1 MGNFPFVAN
10 PAIADL
16 TTPTPDTTPQQDPS
30 AVAAS
35 LAPDFSQAGGNPV
48 SGDSYANAPTDV
60 SPSTPVTNPATDG
73 VPTGMRRL
81 PAGMTMAPEG
91 WKPGDPVPLA
101 PGMRRAPEGWHPG
114 LPLPDAAVPQAAP
127 VINPKPPAKPTNY
140 GNDLAGSIL
149 KAESSIKLPFDPE
162 GHATQSFIHGFQEN
176 LLPSAAAGGVAL
188 GTGALVSAALAG
200 GEAGA
205 AAGLFAGGVGAA
217 PGFIVGAL
225 IGLGAAIGGYALA
238 SWAQSEMSKN
248 LIPEQ
253 TMTSYTEQKGY
264 EQRYYGDQFALGGIL
279 PQALAFRF
287 NPGGLLQAGRLLGK
301 LTVLPKAQKLPALLT
316 EDGKAGFNQLLFV
329 VYGGSNTA
337 IQAKAEFDA
346 YAKDPV
352 NNPPPQLTAAAINLF
367 GSMLFSGRPR
377 WQKVLSPEQLRL
389 SNDALNKVG
398 QEHSNGVAEG
408 VADLPIP
415 QSDKDL
421 IHQLDRQFLDDPTGP
436 EAPKIQQ
443 QILEVTARIEAAA
456 ANPIPVDPESGTPI
470 TPAEPVNFDRFN
482 QAVRG
487 ETPPIEHAPAAP
499 FEEFNRVLKG
509 DQQQVSVSEN
519 FQGQQRVAGPPPGEG
534 AWWRQGD
541 RTWGKFPPVE
551 AVDPALVAES
561 KKLAEQVASGAMS
574 PEQADQYAHENGLPD
589 WYTPADGMTHPLQP
603 AGEPIRINGDL
614 PRGGRAVEPNI
625 QQGVGQAAQDLEL
638 TRGPMAANGLDPVKF
653 KAAAERM
660 GQTPVELSL
669 QEREAQAGV
678 PPEEMTHAQQVA
690 ADIRRIN
697 REEGIGQTIDQ
708 PSQLT
713 GETGF
718 KNTRGETNGIQQETT
733 GIGQGTDQTN
743 GVGQGR
749 VPDQASTTGKVGDEV
764 ATTGLPS
771 EAGIAAGPGQEV
783 GPETGPQP
791 NAPVAGIRNGSLG
804 GRTST
809 LRPPDLGARNI
820 PTSVVGSPGSAGEA
834 ASSTAANGN
843 AAIGPDFSP
852 ESFTARYR
860 EALERGST
868 ATQNEAQAGTAGV
881 GTDAPVKSSSDDP
894 NFQEKVLQASLD
906 LGVNPDDVPGAIG
919 SLRSRLEEWKALF
932 AFRRG
937 EKVDK
942 SLLFIP
948 DDPKIRPAV
957 PENAAHWP
965 AINATD
971 GLVDMIRADPKGNPD
986 LKYVMREIPDDATLI
1001 ALMGKGKANKDFF
1014 PNGQRAID
1022 GLQHSSPQAR
1032 QRVIATNVVFGD
1044 GTSVLTEARATIIHN
1059 SRVESGAYDNQ
1070 NTGVLNDPIIRRAL
1084 VGVGLIRDYTPNGVS
1099 EANLARAD
1107 MGLMPDTRKLSDYG
1121 GAKMGEARGPADK
1134 WVLRAFLGID
1144 KPPTDN
1150 PDDPHYLYAFGRMNH
1165 LARLLMADDPGMTPA
1180 EVQSRI
1186 WGGMHVVYSERI
1198 AAIKAAARM
1207 TGNPEIIK
1215 MANRLRGN
1223 LLARDL
1229 GEIFRD
1235 NYDLHPGSKLPIL
1248 EWDKILA
1255 KHQTVLM
1262 DLAQKFITSRYLK
1275 GQLGGV
1281 TAEGKSFDIKDI
1293 QVQERDLA
1301 QQLANRPK
1309 LVTELSDFYDKFV
1322 VNAPNGKGPSQMRFN
1337 LQTAF
1342 GDSAEKIMEL
1352 AYTMKNTDKT
1362 ALTGQARILWDLA
1375 EEPSA
1380 ADLREVPTQ
1389 AELDQTMPGIV
1400 DEAHTLLGLP
1410 QGIFGVRFFTS
1421 RKSGYIAYY
1430 NNKNP
1435 NQISIERTSFNF
1447 ANLGRRVIAQRLA
1460 ASLSGPIS
1468 KDMDPYSEKQVVKF
1482 VAELAAGNQKSI
1494 ALRILGEEA
1503 THLLQERLVPGITEF
1518 SEASPDHEL
1527 VPVAS
1532 KMLDF
1537 LVDKIGAKY
1546 LLAAPEAGW
1555 GNELESLIYHVTK
1568 DRTGTPSSLNE
1579 MIGGVSGAK
1588 TQGQIMPL
1596 GQALTVILEHQAA
1609 QYGAYKNVPH
1619 SRFGL
1624 YSDEIFGREVHD
1636 AKFHEEQFK
1645 ILGKAYD
1652 REKALLADSLAAEA
1666 DTQRGGR
1673 GPNPAIDSGVPTT
1686 EESTA
1691 GIDSYAKLTPDAA
1704 SSGDPTS
1711 GWPDTSAPN
1720 QESVGKEV
1728 AYTERLGNLRSG
1740 AEMLKAANGDQRVID
1755 VLEGHAKLLERIV
1768 SNTEPKFGSNV
1779 DIRLQRLTRDAV
1791 NNVERKPME
1800 APDSYARRVVK
1811 ASGIYEDVE
1820 HAVQVLKASRDGLWA
1835 VENKIGK
1842 PEMKL
1847 GDKKYQGT
1855 PDQHVTSW
1863 DSKFH
1868 DVIAEATD
1876 RIPPEHYA
1884 AEPIDVS
1891 PVGLD
1896 PVVLRAAFD
1905 EGWNPVR
1912 STAREGAVSDV
1923 NKMGQRMGIK
1933 APKSRDE
1940 GIWQSQNS
1948 LLNKMADF
1956 KNTLID
1962 DVQQNLDDIGTQ
1974 EPHPDSPLSVKNAY
1988 WKKVIDQAHFILDGQ
2003 GVEFDKAGAPIPK
2016 LPAMSVDDFRQ
2027 GIKFEPTKRLDP
2039 VTAANQVEAGHGAFE
2054 EAQDFH
2060 EGIKDA
2066 GIFDPAPLPDVPK
2079 KGAEILAA
2087 EPIPPPVPEPSINSG
2102 DAPGVAPHMAPTPS
2116 ERAEAKKQALITV
2129 SRQEMR
2135 DYNSKALI
2143 PGLRAENPLQLS
2155 AHRVMAD
2162 IVSLLYKSFDIT
2174 GFYQHPENYVMDKVH
2189 GTTLFNAKYKEL
2201 GPILDKVMDSLP
2213 EGAND
2218 RISATLYAEEAAR
2231 KGLLD
2236 GLSAD
2241 ERLIANHLYHYF
2253 RVTRDVLTRAGVI
2266 DTAEENYIPLR
2277 FRADKGNRPQ
2287 RAYTD
2292 SSFTPHSI
2300 ERVKNDV
2307 GETLFKS
2314 PQELQNYANSA
2325 DAIPGIKGRTV
2336 EQNLGALIEGHGISI
2351 SKSLMMHHT
2360 VNRLKEVEAQV
2371 GKTPEEQ
2378 ARVMVPRDGTYFK
2391 TNEIAAKYAGD
2402 YREVK
2407 YGPWKTPTRDLLVH
2421 KSLAE
2426 VMEREG
2432 KFTDLGDAP
2441 PIRLA
2446 RFLANTASWFK
2457 QYKFNSPV
2465 HAYSMLG
2472 NISTHTGMFGVH
2484 EVLRRGGEIVDGPDS
2499 KVRDRLIGNG
2509 LTAERIHSPE
2519 DMGGPSDFLQS
2530 KYLGPVGAYFRGFHK
2545 VVWGKIGYRGMFG
2558 LSEFLSNQNLAK
2570 WQGDHPGETPSPE
2583 LLTSFDKQAILGA
2596 KKALGYLDNMDMTQN
2611 YNLFGNVAFLA
2622 NRWTTGQLRTMG
2634 EAFGIKS
2641 LARLG
2646 NPIQIEGPTP
2656 ADTAFLQRRAIA
2668 QSQRLVMGGMIRL
2681 AMTSLVMSTGFSAL
2695 FNNGVPT
2702 TPFENYQKDP
2712 NHTFDIYTGRD
2723 QATGR
2728 DTWIKTP
2735 FYLFQREMLDWAMA
2749 AVKAQSEGK
2758 DLVSVNKLGDSVVA
2772 APFMRFLGKMN
2783 PATKLSLE
2791 SLTGNE
2797 ISQWM
2802 KGFSSYDIDHDPHI
2816 VNINKSLQMMG
2827 IPDAGSLENRLI
2839 YAFRQLAPSINFPT
2853 NLDKPA
2859 ADPGAVFSALGI
2871 GTFNPFTGANMA
2883 NLGLGAAGTRAETG
2897 TQFVK
2902 ASDGTMQPMWKVAN
2916 EADRKYEISQKIL
2929 EIAKTMGTGTPSEEQ
2944 TKLQEMDGLRQD
2956 AGYTIGQ
2963 ITQILLYSKSTT
2975 KGGEGLLAD
2984 NAAPQGSTPKS
2995 QQPTVING
3003 KALTPQQEVSYQ
3015 SVIFQRQMYGMAQL
3029 MSDPTWAQK
3038 DMTQRGD
3045 DARVM
3050 NSFTDRIT
3058 NEQFGQ
3064 AIGARQ
3070 GAAIPNA
3077 QANAMITEFGTIKR
3091 KAQDDLLASPM
3102 YKLADQQTQQTMM
3115 SDRIS
3120 ATESALWAK
3129 NFGSLK
3135 GASVPSLLRYVELQT
3150 GLRDGVRQTVQTLP
3164 SYTMATPLDQAN
3176 QLKLG
3181 LAFADNLMA
3190 QATAGKGPGGFDST
3204 LNENQMY
3211 AAVRNGVVLQDAA
3224 LSALHQSQIYAS
3236 ATTQAEQQGLD
3247 NKYVTLAHTVAIADM
3262 RHNVQSTP
3270 RGFDEILHT
3279 QIQVDEGYQHL
3290 LDQHFGPNGKARYD
3304 QYTTELSNLK
3314 LRFKQDYTVAPK
3326 DLSKYDSMITNWY
3339 YQQNPQY
3346 YYFLQARTN
3355 WEKYDPLGVAYKAQ
3369 SAANFNYASAVSPG

>member
-16 TTPTPDTTPQQDPS
+16 TTPTADTTPQQDPS

-35 LAPDFSQAGGNPV
+35 LAPDFSQVGGNPV
-48 SGDSYANAPTDV
+48 SGDSYAPTPTDV
-60 SPSTPVTNPATDG
+60 YPSTPIASPAQTQD
-73 VPTGMRRL
+73 TGL
-81 PAGMTMAPEG
+81 PPGFKSTPPGWRPGMDVPEG
-91 WKPGDPVPLA
+91 SDFSTLPPGFKSTPPGWR
-101 PGMRRAPEGWHPG
+101 PGMPFPE
-114 LPLPDAAVPQAAP
+114 AQVPQAAP
-127 VINPKPPAKPTNY
+127 AIAPKPPAKPTNY
-140 GNDLAGSIL
+140 GNDFAGSIL

-176 LLPSAAAGGVAL
+176 LLPSAAAGGIAL
-188 GTGALVSAALAG
+188 STGALVSAALAG

-287 NPGGLLQAGRLLGK
+287 NPGGLLQAGRLVGK
-301 LTVLPKAQKLPALLT
+301 LTVLPKAQKLPALMT
-316 EDGKAGFNQLLFV
+316 EEGKAGFNQLLFV

-346 YAKDPV
+346 YAKDPI
-352 NNPPPQLTAAAINLF
+352 NTPPPQLTATAINLF

-377 WQKVLSPEQLRL
+377 WQGVLSHEQLRL
-389 SNDALNKVG
+389 ANEAVQKVG
-398 QEHSNGVAEG
+398 QEHSNGVLDA
-408 VADLPIP
+408 VADVPAAKNDIELM
-415 QSDKDL
+415 
-421 IHQLDRQFLDDPTGP
+421 HQLDRQFLDNPTGP

-443 QILEVTARIEAAA
+443 QMLGVAARIEAAA
-456 ANPIPVDPESGTPI
+456 ATPVDPESGTPI
-470 TPAEPVNFDRFN
+470 TPAQPVNFDRFN

-487 ETPPIEHAPAAP
+487 ETPPIEPAPLAP
-499 FEEFNRVLKG
+499 FEEFNRVVRGNK
-509 DQQQVSVSEN
+509 QQVSVGEN

-534 AWWRQGD
+534 AWWRHGGNVWA
-541 RTWGKFPPVE
+541 RFPPVE

-561 KKLAEQVASGAMS
+561 KKLAEQVASGQMS

-589 WYTPADGMTHPLQP
+589 WYTPADGMTHPFQP
-603 AGEPIRINGDL
+603 AGEPLRINDQFT
-614 PRGGRAVEPNI
+614 RGATNVTRSEEDPNL
-625 QQGVGQAAQDLEL
+625 QQGVGQAAQDLGLE
-638 TRGPMAANGLDPVKF
+638 RGPMAANGLDPAKF

-660 GQTPVELSL
+660 GQPPVELSL

-678 PPEEMTHAQQVA
+678 PPEEMTHVQQVI
-690 ADIRRIN
+690 ADMRRIN
-697 REEGIGQTIDQ
+697 REEGVGQTIDQ
-708 PSQLT
+708 PSQLY

-718 KNTRGETNGIQQETT
+718 TNTRGETNGIQQETT

-743 GVGQGR
+743 GIGQAR
-749 VPDQASTTGKVGDEV
+749 VPDQASTTGKVGDEAP
-764 ATTGLPS
+764 ATGVPG
-771 EAGIAAGPGQEV
+771 EGGIASTPGQEAGPQT
-783 GPETGPQP
+783 GPEP
-791 NAPVAGIRNGSLG
+791 NAPVAGIRNGSFG

-809 LRPPDLGARNI
+809 LRPPDIGTGNI
-820 PTSVVGSPGSAGEA
+820 PTSVVGKPGSAGEA
-834 ASSTAANGN
+834 AGSTAANGN

-852 ESFTARYR
+852 ESFAARYR
-860 EALERGST
+860 EATERGST
-868 ATQNEAQAGTAGV
+868 ATQNEAQAGSAGV

-906 LGVNPDDVPGAIG
+906 LGVNPDDVPGVIG
-919 SLRSRLEEWKALF
+919 SLRSRLEEWKAF
-932 AFRRG
+932 FGFRRG

-971 GLVDMIRADPKGNPD
+971 SLVDMIRADPKGNPD
-986 LKYVMREIPDDATLI
+986 LKYVMREIPDDATLV

-1014 PNGQRAID
+1014 PNGQRAIN

-1070 NTGVLNDPIIRRAL
+1070 KTGVLNDPIIRRAL
-1084 VGVGLIRDYTPNGVS
+1084 VGLGLIREYTPNGVS

-1134 WVLRAFLGID
+1134 WILRAFLGID
-1144 KPPTDN
+1144 KPPTDR

-1165 LARLLMADDPGMTPA
+1165 LARLLMADNPGMTPA

-1235 NYDLHPGSKLPIL
+1235 NYELHPGSKLPIL

-1255 KHQTVLM
+1255 KHQTILM
-1262 DLAQKFITSRYLK
+1262 DLAQKFVTSRYLK

-1281 TAEGKSFDIKDI
+1281 TAEGKAFDVKDI
-1293 QVQERDLA
+1293 QVQENELA
-1301 QQLANRPK
+1301 QQLRNRPK
-1309 LVTELSDFYDKFV
+1309 LTQELSDFYEKFV
-1322 VNAPNGKGPSQMRFN
+1322 LNAPNGRGPAQMRFS

-1352 AYTMKNTDKT
+1352 AYTMKHSNRT

-1375 EEPSA
+1375 MEPDA
-1380 ADLREVPTQ
+1380 AELRDVPSQ
-1389 AELDQTMPGIV
+1389 AELDREMPAIV
-1400 DEAHTLLGLP
+1400 DEAHDILGLP
-1410 QGIFGVRFFTS
+1410 RGIFGVRFFSS

-1430 NNKNP
+1430 NNHEP
-1435 NQISIERTSFNF
+1435 NQVSIERTSFNF
-1447 ANLGRRVIAQRLA
+1447 ANLGRKIIARGLA
-1460 ASLSGPIS
+1460 ASIDGPVT
-1468 KDMDPYSEKQVVKF
+1468 KDMDPYSKKQVVKF
-1482 VAELAAGNQKSI
+1482 VAELEAGDQRTI

-1503 THLLQERLVPGITEF
+1503 THLLQERIIPGITEF
-1518 SEASPDHEL
+1518 SEASPDHVL

-1537 LVDKIGAKY
+1537 MVDKIGAKY
-1546 LLAAPEAGW
+1546 LLGAPEAGW

-1579 MIGGVSGAK
+1579 MLGGVKGAK
-1588 TQGQIMPL
+1588 AQGQIMPL
-1596 GQALTVILEHQAA
+1596 GQALNIILEHQAA

-1624 YSDEIFGREVHD
+1624 YSDEIFRRQVHD

-1652 REKALLADSLAAEA
+1652 KEKALLADSLAVEA

-1673 GPNPAIDSGVPTT
+1673 GPNPAIDSGVPST

-1704 SSGDPTS
+1704 TSGDPTS

-1728 AYTERLGNLRSG
+1728 AYTERLGNLKSG
-1740 AEMLKAANGDQRVID
+1740 AEMLKAAKGDQRVID

-1768 SNTEPKFGSNV
+1768 SNAEPKFGSNV

-1863 DSKFH
+1863 DSKFR

-1923 NKMGQRMGIK
+1923 NKRGQRMGIR
-1933 APKSRDE
+1933 APEESKPIVTRDKE
-1940 GIWQSQNS
+1940 FSYNG
-1948 LLNKMADF
+1948 
-1956 KNTLID
+1956 TYH
-1962 DVQQNLDDIGTQ
+1962 VQVGDETYQMFRD
-1974 EPHPDSPLSVKNAY
+1974 PDSRMWHEGGTNRHYSQTFLGYTKEEAL
-1988 WKKVIDQAHFILDGQ
+1988 KALLEKHDQA
-2003 GVEFDKAGAPIPK
+2003 
-2016 LPAMSVDDFRQ
+2016 PAMSVNDFRQ

-2039 VTAANQVEAGHGAFE
+2039 VTAANQVEAGHEAFE
-2054 EAQDFH
+2054 GAQDFH

-2066 GIFDPAPLPDVPK
+2066 GIFDPAEVPK
-2079 KGAEILAA
+2079 IAKKGSEILAE
-2087 EPIPPPVPEPSINSG
+2087 EPVPPPIPEPSVNSG
-2102 DAPGVAPHMAPTPS
+2102 DAPGVAPHMAQTPS
-2116 ERAEAKKQALITV
+2116 EKAEAKKQALITI

-2143 PGLRAENPLQLS
+2143 PGLGAENPLQRS

-2174 GFYQHPENYVMDKVH
+2174 GYYQHPENYVMDKVH

-2218 RISATLYAEEAAR
+2218 RISATLYADEAAR

-2241 ERLIANHLYHYF
+2241 EQLIANHLYHYF

-2277 FRADKGNRPQ
+2277 FRAEKGNKPQ

-2307 GETLFKS
+2307 GESLFKS
-2314 PQELQNYANSA
+2314 PRELQNYANSN
-2325 DAIPGIKGRTV
+2325 DAPPGIKGRTV

-2351 SKSLMMHHT
+2351 SKSLMMHHM

-2378 ARVMVPRDGTYFK
+2378 ARVMVPRDGKYFK
-2391 TNEIAAKYAGD
+2391 TNEIASKYEGD

-2407 YGPWKTPTRDLLVH
+2407 YGPWKTPTRNLLVH

-2426 VMEREG
+2426 TMEREG
-2432 KFTDLGDAP
+2432 RFTDLGDAP

-2446 RFLANTASWFK
+2446 RFLATTASWFK

-2484 EVLRRGGEIVDGPDS
+2484 EVLHRGGEIVDGPDS

-2681 AMTSLVMSTGFSAL
+2681 AMTSLVMSSGVSAL

-2702 TPFENYQKDP
+2702 TPFENFQKDP

-2749 AVKAQSEGK
+2749 AVKAQTEGK
-2758 DLVSVNKLGDSVVA
+2758 DLVNVNKLGDSVVA
-2772 APFMRFLGKMN
+2772 APFMRFFGKMN

-2802 KGFSSYDIDHDPHI
+2802 RGFSSYDIDHDPHI
-2816 VNINKSLQMMG
+2816 VNINKSMQMLG

-2839 YAFRQLAPSINFPT
+2839 YAFRQFSPSINYPT

-2871 GTFNPFTGANMA
+2871 GTFNPFTGTNAA
-2883 NLGLGAAGTRAETG
+2883 NLGLGAAGTRAEAG

-2902 ASDGTMQPMWKVAN
+2902 ASDGTMQPMWKVSN

-2929 EIAKTMGTGTPSEEQ
+2929 EIAKTMGTGTQAEEQ

-2975 KGGEGLLAD
+2975 KGSEGLLAD

-3091 KAQDDLLASPM
+3091 KAQEDLLASPM

-3135 GASVPSLLRYVELQT
+3135 GASVPNLLRYVELQT

-3164 SYTMATPLDQAN
+3164 SYAMATPLDQAN

-3190 QATAGKGPGGFDST
+3190 QATSGKGPGGFDST

-3211 AAVRNGVVLQDAA
+3211 AAVRNGIVLQDAA
-3224 LSALHQSQIYAS
+3224 LSTLHQSQIYAS

-3262 RHNVQSTP
+3262 RHNVLSSPQN
-3270 RGFDEILHT
+3270 GFDEILHT
-3279 QIQVDEGYQHL
+3279 QIAVDEGYQHL
-3290 LDQHFGPNGKARYD
+3290 LDQYFGANGKARYD